1 MGISIVPQGRQ
12 VFSGTVRE
20 NLEMG
25 AFSQKTRLDREED
38 RRSAGPFS
46 GAKELTNASSRWATT
61 DVHKWF
67 MRIQNSCSDEP
78 LFLAK
83 IDERT
88 IQKIQDIRDEGTM
101 ILMWSK
107 MPRPR
112 QIADKIFVLE
122 EGKVA

>member
-1 MGISIVPQGRQ
+1 MVLQDP
-12 VFSGTVRE
+12 
-20 NLEMG
+20 
-25 AFSQKTRLDREED
+25 
-38 RRSAGPFS
+38 
-46 GAKELTNASSRWATT
+46 ELLQMTLL
-61 DVHKWF
+61 V
-67 MRIQNSCSDEP
+67 
-78 LFLAK
+78 LAK